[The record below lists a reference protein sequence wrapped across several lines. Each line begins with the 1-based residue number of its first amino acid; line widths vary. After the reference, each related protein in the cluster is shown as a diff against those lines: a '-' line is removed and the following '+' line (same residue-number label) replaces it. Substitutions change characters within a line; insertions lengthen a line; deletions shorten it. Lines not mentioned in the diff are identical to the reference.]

1 MDLRQQFPRSV
12 RDTLGGY
19 VHLPRMIDKGRAV
32 LTHTLGEYIFPCS
45 LDQRLLDFLGL
56 SPERFLQAVEEHG
69 DSRIEGWLR
78 QHTLSHTPQEIMDW
92 NQTQLARGPDSEEK
106 LNYFT
111 QTRNAIDP
119 TRSDITTWAA
129 LLDLEENRQVPPQ
142 IAPPHSPGV
151 PA

>member
-45 LDQRLLDFLGL
+45 LDQRLLDVLGL

-119 TRSDITTWAA
+119 CGPQPLTFSRSISARTSAGS
-129 LLDLEENRQVPPQ
+129 NRPTVHTDFTPP
-142 IAPPHSPGV
+142 AR
-151 PA
+151 